1 MPYGSVVPL
10 AIFTLLFRASKWNVF
25 PVSFLPPTAA
35 DLLNYWTIKYFT
47 LNKTNWKTFPCFMRN
62 FPCGGKPDVSIN
74 YHRKRGKRERVFFD
88 FPLLAS
94 QDIAKTNFYLRR
106 LRVWL
111 SLLRFLL
118 AVKSMLFFD
127 FPDIILKNHFEYL
140 IFGRAVFVA
149 LCEWVREWLCPN
161 TNYKRGENIVKS

>member
-1 MPYGSVVPL
+1 MSYILFFTTGFVNVDLWISLSCYIGVERVKVSMPYGSVVPL

-62 FPCGGKPDVSIN
+62 FPCGRKPDVSIN

-111 SLLRFLL
+111 SLLRFYWLL
-118 AVKSMLFFD
+118 KACFS
-127 FPDIILKNHFEYL
+127 L
-140 IFGRAVFVA
+140 IFRI
-149 LCEWVREWLCPN
+149 L
-161 TNYKRGENIVKS
+161 S

>member
-1 MPYGSVVPL
+1 MLKESKSQCLGSVVPL

-62 FPCGGKPDVSIN
+62 FPCGRKPDVSIN

-94 QDIAKTNFYLRR
+94 QDIKPASKTSK
-106 LRVWL
+106 
-111 SLLRFLL
+111 SLAFLTPFL
-118 AVKSMLFFD
+118 WAVNSLLFFD
-127 FPDIILKNHFEYL
+127 FPDKIHFEYF
-140 IFGRAVFVA
+140 IFGMAVFVA
-149 LCEWVREWLCPN
+149 FCEWVRERLCP
-161 TNYKRGENIVKS
+161 TMY